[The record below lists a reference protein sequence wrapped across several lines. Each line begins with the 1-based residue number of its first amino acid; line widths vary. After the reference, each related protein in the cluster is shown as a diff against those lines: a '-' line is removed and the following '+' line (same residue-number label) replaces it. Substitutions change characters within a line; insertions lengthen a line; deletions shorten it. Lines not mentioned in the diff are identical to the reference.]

1 MPNTK
6 SAERR
11 ARNSTRKHQRNHS
24 IKSDLKTLER
34 RYLGLVSGAN
44 PGGAVGSFRL
54 VCSALDKAAKTGV
67 IHKATANRK
76 KSRLAARLNTATKPT
91 PEAAPVQP
99 AAAPPA

>member
-24 IKSDLKTLER
+24 VKSQLKTLEK
-34 RYLGLVSGAN
+34 RYLGILGGGNRDEALVS
-44 PGGAVGSFRL
+44 FRS
-54 VCSALDKAAKTGV
+54 VSSALDKAAKSGV

-76 KSRLAARLNTATKPT
+76 KSRLAARLQRSKASQDSAT
-91 PEAAPVQP
+91 
-99 AAAPPA
+99 AAAPAAGA